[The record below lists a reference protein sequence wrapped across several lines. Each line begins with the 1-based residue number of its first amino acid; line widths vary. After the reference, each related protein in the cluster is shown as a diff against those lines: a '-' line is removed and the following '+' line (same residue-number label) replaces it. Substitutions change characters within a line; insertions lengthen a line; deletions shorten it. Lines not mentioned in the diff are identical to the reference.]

1 MVSNFGKGGIFVLL
15 CIHCGKT
22 AETGTYCHYCGGILR
37 DKIVN
42 FETTG
47 TLLRSNVNWNYVRPL
62 FPENDDGVDIFSTT
76 ERAVQADLTRK
87 NQE

>member
-1 MVSNFGKGGIFVLL
+1 MLL

-22 AETGTYCHYCGGILR
+22 AETGTYCHYCGGILK

-47 TLLRSNVNWNYVRPL
+47 ALLRSNVDWNRVTPL
-62 FPENDDGVDIFSTT
+62 FPQDEGVDIFSTT